1 MQSYKLHKL
10 GGVVMGQIND
20 MLRNIDI
27 LNDNPTLVFLI
38 FGVIILLI
46 MGPNNC
52 SGFFDQNNSL
62 IWIILIVGVL
72 FLLNNNNCYD
82 GCDCC

>member
-1 MQSYKLHKL
+1 
-10 GGVVMGQIND
+10 MGQIND

-46 MGPNNC
+46 MGSNNC
-52 SGFFDQNNSL
+52 SGFFDQDNSL

>member
-1 MQSYKLHKL
+1 
-10 GGVVMGQIND
+10 MGQIND

-46 MGPNNC
+46 MGSNNC

>member
-1 MQSYKLHKL
+1 
-10 GGVVMGQIND
+10 MGQIND

-46 MGPNNC
+46 MGSNNC

-62 IWIILIVGVL
+62 IWVIVIVGVL

-82 GCDCC
+82 GCDCCQKIYNLDVYII